1 MELIINREIITSEVF
16 FETCRSGGPGG
27 QNVNKVET
35 KVRLYFKPTNSKA
48 LFPNQAMAILG
59 NKEVKKFLDSEG
71 LIVITSQKHRT
82 QIGNKNDAIEKL
94 IFLLN
99 NSLKQPFVRKITKVP
114 NSQIK
119 KRLENKRR
127 TSEKKLARRTLEN
140 DPD

>member
-48 LFPNQAMAILG
+48 LFPNQTMAILG

-71 LIVITSQKHRT
+71 FIVITSQKHRT

-114 NSQIK
+114 NAQIK

>member
-27 QNVNKVET
+27 RNVNKVET

-48 LFPNQAMAILG
+48 LFPNQTMAILG

-71 LIVITSQKHRT
+71 FIVITSQKHRT

-114 NSQIK
+114 NAQIK

>member
-1 MELIINREIITSEVF
+1 VELIINREIITSEVF

-48 LFPNQAMAILG
+48 LFPNQTMAILG

-71 LIVITSQKHRT
+71 FIVITSQKHRT

-114 NSQIK
+114 NAQIK